1 MVRLVGKGEK
11 GFGQKR
17 FLSRIA
23 PQEEKG
29 TCMWLI
35 FYPQSVF
42 HGYPIEYKMGT
53 ESSRTN
59 VFAAIYLLPATRNLY
74 QIH

>member
-1 MVRLVGKGEK
+1 MVRLVGTGEK

-53 ESSRTN
+53 EIIPHQCICCDI
-59 VFAAIYLLPATRNLY
+59 FITRN
-74 QIH
+74 